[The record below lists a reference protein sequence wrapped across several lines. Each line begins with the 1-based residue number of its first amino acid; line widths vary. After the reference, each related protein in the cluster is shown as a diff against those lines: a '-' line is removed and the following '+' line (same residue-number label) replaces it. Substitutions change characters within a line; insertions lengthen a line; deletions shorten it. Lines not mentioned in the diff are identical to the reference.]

1 MMTAKTMQVWK
12 ARARV
17 RLAFTL
23 IELLVV
29 LAIVAILAALLLPA
43 LGKAKRKANSI
54 VCLNH
59 LKQLHL
65 GWMMDAD
72 DNSDWLAPNSGT
84 AEAGKYPELPSWVAG
99 AMTING
105 TALFRVFFADNTNTA
120 NLVPGRFGSIGPYI
134 NNHRVYRCP
143 EDKSSVEIGGTT
155 YPRVRSYSMN
165 SYVGVNGRRSGAYR
179 IFRRASDFT
188 NPGPSRTTVF
198 VDEHEDSIY
207 EGLFDVVMGGNN
219 RGEAM
224 WMDLPASHHSGAG
237 AFSFADGHAETR
249 RWRDARTLRPV
260 LKQWV
265 DPFTAPGSPDLI
277 WLHER
282 TTSKI
287 E

>member
-72 DNSDWLAPNSGT
+72 DSSDWLAPNSAT
-84 AEAGKYPELPSWVAG
+84 EDAGKYPELPSWVTG

-105 TALFRVFFADNTNTA
+105 TALFRVYFADNTNTA

-134 NNHRVYRCP
+134 NNHRVYKCP
-143 EDKSSVEIGGTT
+143 EDKSTVEIGGTI
-155 YPRVRSYSMN
+155 YSRVRSYSMN
-165 SYVGVNGRRSGAYR
+165 NFVDLNARLSSGYR
-179 IFRRASDFT
+179 IFRRGTDFT

-198 VDEHEDSIY
+198 VDEHEDSIS
-207 EGLFDVVMGGNN
+207 EGMFDVQMDGNN
-219 RGEAM
+219 RGEAI
-224 WMDLPASHHSGAG
+224 WMDLAASHHSGAG
-237 AFSFADGHAETR
+237 AFAFVDGYGENE
-249 RWRDARTLRPV
+249 
-260 LKQWV
+260 
-265 DPFTAPGSPDLI
+265 GSSA
-277 WLHER
+277 
-282 TTSKI
+282 TSHLAGPQI
-287 E
+287 MS

>member
-1 MMTAKTMQVWK
+1 MAV
-12 ARARV
+12 
-17 RLAFTL
+17 
-23 IELLVV
+23 IG
-29 LAIVAILAALLLPA
+29 ILAALLLPA
-43 LGKAKRKANSI
+43 LAKAKAKAHTI
-54 VCLNH
+54 VCLNN

-105 TALFRVFFADNTNTA
+105 NALFGFFFADNTNIA

-143 EDKSSVEIGGTT
+143 EDKSSVDIGGTT

-165 SYVGVNGRRSGAYR
+165 NYVGLNARGSSLYR
-179 IFRRASDFT
+179 VFRRASDFT
-188 NPGPSRTTVF
+188 NPGPSRTAVL

-207 EGLFDVVMGGNN
+207 EGLFDVQMDGNN
-219 RGEAM
+219 RGEAI
-224 WMDLPASHHSGAG
+224 WMDLAASHHSGAG
-237 AFSFADGHAETR
+237 AFAFADGHAEIKK
-249 RWRDARTLRPV
+249 WQDVRTKRPV
-260 LKQWV
+260 LKERFG
-265 DPFTAPGSPDLI
+265 PFTAPGSPDLQ